1 MHPYNTNPYDS
12 QEYESQALPYIP
24 YAAPGENT
32 AQSYNAPENAVSN
45 EVYPPA
51 PSVYENT
58 SYENTSAYAQYGQNS
73 VIPPQ
78 AETHKPIPTNP
89 LVTSS
94 SARKKSRRWLPIG
107 VTILIILAIA
117 TSIFTIVSYLTR
129 STPTKTLDTFC
140 SALQNGNYQTAYD
153 QLTPTMQTNFTES
166 QFATLLSSDSVAT
179 CTHGMAS
186 ESGTSTTTDLH
197 LYHKVSKGINNDRV
211 VVIKD
216 SHSQWKIN
224 DIQKVS

>member
-1 MHPYNTNPYDS
+1 MQPYNTNPYDS

-24 YAAPGENT
+24 YAAPGEHRT
-32 AQSYNAPENAVSN
+32 QSYNASENTVSN

-58 SYENTSAYAQYGQNS
+58 STYAYYSQNTAM
-73 VIPPQ
+73 PPQ
-78 AETHKPIPTNP
+78 PEVNEDVPVDPP
-89 LVTSS
+89 SS
-94 SARKKSRRWLPIG
+94 KKKRGRWLPIG
-107 VTILIILAIA
+107 IAILILLVVGASTFA
-117 TSIFTIVSYLTR
+117 FVSYLNR

-140 SALQNGNYQTAYD
+140 SALQDGKYQTAYD

-166 QFATLLSSDSVAT
+166 QFATLLSSDSVAK

-186 ESGTSTTTDLH
+186 ENGASTTTDLH
-197 LYHKVSKGINNDRV
+197 LYHKVSKGMNNDKV
-211 VVIKD
+211 VVTKD
-216 SHSQWKIN
+216 THSQWKIN

>member
-1 MHPYNTNPYDS
+1 MQPYNTNPYDS
-12 QEYESQALPYIP
+12 QEYEAQSLPYIP
-24 YAAPGENT
+24 YTAPDENT
-32 AQSYNAPENAVSN
+32 AQSYNAPENGFSN

-58 SYENTSAYAQYGQNS
+58 SAYAHYNQNEA
-73 VIPPQ
+73 VTPQ
-78 AETHKPIPTNP
+78 PGTYVPAETLVASPIER
-89 LVTSS
+89 
-94 SARKKSRRWLPIG
+94 RKRRLWLPISIA
-107 VTILIILAIA
+107 ILILLIVGASAFALA
-117 TSIFTIVSYLTR
+117 TYLNR

-140 SALQNGNYQTAYD
+140 SALQDGKYQIAYD

-166 QFATLLSSDSVAT
+166 QFATLLSNDSVAK
-179 CTHGMAS
+179 CSHGIAS
-186 ESGTSTTTDLH
+186 ENGISTTTDLH
-197 LYHKVSKGINNDRV
+197 LLHKTSGGTNNDKV

>member
-12 QEYESQALPYIP
+12 QEYEFQALPYIP
-24 YAAPGENT
+24 YATPSENVP
-32 AQSYNAPENAVSN
+32 QSYNAPENIVPN
-45 EVYPPA
+45 EAYPPA

-58 SYENTSAYAQYGQNS
+58 YAYAQYGQNS
-73 VIPPQ
+73 AIPPQ
-78 AETHKPIPTNP
+78 PGIYESVPATP
-89 LVTSS
+89 LVASPS
-94 SARKKSRRWLPIG
+94 NKKKRRRWLPISIA
-107 VTILIILAIA
+107 ILIILVVA
-117 TSIFTIVSYLTR
+117 TSTFALVTYLNR

-140 SALQNGNYQTAYD
+140 SALQEGKYQTAYD
-153 QLTPTMQTNFTES
+153 QLTPSMQTNFTES

-179 CTHGMAS
+179 CTHGVAS

-211 VVIKD
+211 VVTKD
-216 SHSQWKIN
+216 SHSQWKIS

>member
-24 YAAPGENT
+24 YAAPGENV
-32 AQSYNAPENAVSN
+32 AQSYNAPEKPLSN

-51 PSVYENT
+51 PSVYENA
-58 SYENTSAYAQYGQNS
+58 SAYAQYDQNS
-73 VIPPQ
+73 TITPPPGTY
-78 AETHKPIPTNP
+78 APVPAVPFVASTPT
-89 LVTSS
+89 
-94 SARKKSRRWLPIG
+94 KKKRRLWLPISIS
-107 VTILIILAIA
+107 ILIILVVGASTFA
-117 TSIFTIVSYLTR
+117 LVSYLNR

-140 SALQNGNYQTAYD
+140 SALQDGKYQTAYD

-179 CTHGMAS
+179 CTHGMTS
-186 ESGTSTTTDLH
+186 ENGISTTTDLH
-197 LYHKVSKGINNDRV
+197 LYHKVSKGTNNDKV
-211 VVIKD
+211 VVTKD

>member
-24 YAAPGENT
+24 YAAPSENT
-32 AQSYNAPENAVSN
+32 AQSYNAPTDVSSN
-45 EVYPPA
+45 KVYPPA
-51 PSVYENT
+51 PSV
-58 SYENTSAYAQYGQNS
+58 YENTSAYAQYGQNS
-73 VIPPQ
+73 ATTPQ
-78 AETHKPIPTNP
+78 EGTHAP
-89 LVTSS
+89 LATVPLFPSTSN
-94 SARKKSRRWLPIG
+94 KKNRRLWVPIG
-107 VTILIILAIA
+107 IAILIILVIAIP
-117 TSIFTIVSYLTR
+117 TFVLVTYLNR

-140 SALQNGNYQTAYD
+140 SALQDGKYQTAYD
-153 QLTPTMQTNFTES
+153 QFTPTMQTNFTES

-179 CTHGMAS
+179 CTHGVAN
-186 ESGTSTTTDLH
+186 ESGKSTTTDLH
-197 LYHKVSKGINNDRV
+197 LYHKVSKGTNNDKV